1 MIKLTI
7 IGTGSSV
14 FTKIIVTDLLTVD
27 SFKNVTIIFVN
38 TLLPVPIIVS
48 LII

>member
-27 SFKNVTIIFVN
+27 SFKNVNIALMNINEERLKTSYE
-38 TLLPVPIIVS
+38 L
-48 LII
+48 